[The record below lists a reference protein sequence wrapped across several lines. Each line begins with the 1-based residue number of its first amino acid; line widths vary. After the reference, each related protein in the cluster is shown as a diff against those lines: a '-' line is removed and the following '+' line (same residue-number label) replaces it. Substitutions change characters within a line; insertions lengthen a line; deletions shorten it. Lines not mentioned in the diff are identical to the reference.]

1 MLSNT
6 CKYAIRS
13 VIYLAVNTNENEKI
27 GIKKIAEDLD
37 IPTPF
42 LGKILQVLARKK
54 ILNSTK
60 GPHGGFS
67 ISEST
72 LDTSLMDIVEII
84 DGRDLFDTCVIGL
97 KSCTLHEENEMPCPI
112 HNQISDAKGQLNE
125 FFTTKTIGALIDD
138 IDKFLQT
145 SQIF

>member
-13 VIYLAVNTNENEKI
+13 VIYLAVNTNESEKI
-27 GIKKIAEDLD
+27 GIKKIAEDLN

-60 GPHGGFS
+60 GPNGGFS
-67 ISEST
+67 INEST
-72 LDTSLMDIVEII
+72 FDTSLMDIVEIV
-84 DGRDLFDTCVIGL
+84 DGRDLFDICVIGL
-97 KSCTLHEENEMPCPI
+97 KSCALHEENEMPCPI

-125 FFTTKTIGALIDD
+125 FFTTKTIGALIND
-138 IDKFLQT
+138 IDNLEEVIQL
-145 SQIF
+145 

>member
-13 VIYLAVNTNENEKI
+13 VIYLAVNTSESEKV

-67 ISEST
+67 ISENT
-72 LDTSLMDIVEII
+72 LNTSLMDIVEII
-84 DGRDLFDTCVIGL
+84 DGRDLFDTCVIG
-97 KSCTLHEENEMPCPI
+97 PI

-138 IDKFLQT
+138 IDNFEEVIQL
-145 SQIF
+145 